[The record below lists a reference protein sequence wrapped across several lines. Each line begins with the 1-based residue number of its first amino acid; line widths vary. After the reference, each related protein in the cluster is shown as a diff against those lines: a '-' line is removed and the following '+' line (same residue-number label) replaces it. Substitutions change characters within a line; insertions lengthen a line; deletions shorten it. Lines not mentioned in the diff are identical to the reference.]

1 MCAPSRHIILIP
13 IFADV
18 DETYNMDPA
27 DVEDKITDRTA
38 VVVRPKAWEQG
49 GCDIL
54 PGPWAIARNGL
65 VELRAR

>member
-1 MCAPSRHIILIP
+1 
-13 IFADV
+13 
-18 DETYNMDPA
+18 MDPA